1 MVEVEAIDGVLGL
14 QARETEAAI
23 DRTGLTRFEFTVQQ
37 SFESFRG
44 AEILACRISQGLVQ
58 MLAHGRQ
65 VQLIQF
71 LLE

>member
-14 QARETEAAI
+14 QTRESEAAV
-23 DRTGLTRFEFTVQQ
+23 DRAGVTCFELAVQQ

-44 AEILACRISQGLVQ
+44 AEILAGRISQGLVQ

>member
-1 MVEVEAIDGVLGL
+1 MVEVEAVDGVLGL
-14 QARETEAAI
+14 QASETETAI
-23 DRTGLTRFEFTVQQ
+23 DRADVTFFELTVQQ

-44 AEILACRISQGLVQ
+44 AEVLAGRISQGLVQ

>member
-14 QARETEAAI
+14 QAERRKRRSIE
-23 DRTGLTRFEFTVQQ
+23 GLRFDSGPA

-58 MLAHGRQ
+58 MLAHRRQ
-65 VQLIQF
+65 IQLIQF